1 MEDIKQIA
9 FLVHTK
15 EDLFEGS
22 RSSLGLAVENFF
34 IHMFVLGIEVEMTEK
49 YKDNLDW
56 FEDME
61 AHYYS
66 DNKTNAEKHGFE
78 YMPLEDIAEKLKQMD
93 LVIPF

>member
-1 MEDIKQIA
+1 MESIRHIA
-9 FLVHTK
+9 FLVRNK
-15 EDLFEGS
+15 EDLLEGS

-34 IHMFVLGIEVEMTEK
+34 VHMFVLSIEVEMTEK

-66 DNKTNAEKHGFE
+66 DNKTNAEKYGFE
-78 YMPLEDIAEKLKQMD
+78 YMRLEDIVEKLKQMD

>member
-1 MEDIKQIA
+1 MENIKHVA
-9 FLVHTK
+9 FLIRRK

-34 IHMFVLGIEVEMTEK
+34 VHMFVLGVEVEMSEK
-49 YKDNLDW
+49 YRDNLDW

-66 DNKTNAEKHGFE
+66 DNKANAEEYGFE
-78 YMPLEDIAEKLKQMD
+78 YMSLKDIAENLKSMD
-93 LVIPF
+93 LIIPF

>member
-1 MEDIKQIA
+1 MEGIKHIA
-9 FLVHTK
+9 FLVHNK

-34 IHMFVLGIEVEMTEK
+34 VHMFVLGVEVEMTEK

-66 DNKTNAEKHGFE
+66 DNKTNAEKYGFE
-78 YMPLEDIAEKLKQMD
+78 YLSLEDIAEKLKQMD

>member
-1 MEDIKQIA
+1 MENIKDVA
-9 FLVHTK
+9 FLIRRK

-34 IHMFVLGIEVEMTEK
+34 VHMFVLGVEVEMTEK
-49 YKDNLDW
+49 YRDNLDW

-66 DNKTNAEKHGFE
+66 NNKANAEKYGFE
-78 YMPLEDIAEKLKQMD
+78 YTSLKDIAEKLKGMD
-93 LVIPF
+93 LIIPF

>member
-1 MEDIKQIA
+1 MKNIRHVALLIRR
-9 FLVHTK
+9 K

-34 IHMFVLGIEVEMTEK
+34 VHMFVLGVEVEMTEK

-56 FEDME
+56 FKDME
-61 AHYYS
+61 ARYYS
-66 DNKTNAEKHGFE
+66 NNRINADKYGFE
-78 YMPLEDIAEKLKQMD
+78 YMSLEDIAEKLKDMD